1 MAGLDSAPMS
11 SPMNTHRCFGLV
23 FAVGCFLATGFVVS
37 TAATAGGDDH
47 GAQAKS
53 PDPAAMPVASA
64 PSPVDFPGIHN
75 LVAFHDGF
83 VSGSAPEGDAGL
95 DSLAKLGFKTVIS
108 VDGAIPDVEGARK
121 RGLRYVHLPIGYDGF
136 DDVRKAELVR
146 AVRDL
151 PKPIYIHCHHGKHR
165 SAGAAGT
172 IGVSLGWMSNATA
185 AERMKVSQ
193 TAESYTGLWACTA
206 KAAPMMAAAIDAA
219 RADFPEITKPDSMVA
234 AMVVIDEA
242 FDRLKLVEKNGWK
255 VPADHPD
262 LAPAA
267 DAGKLADLLRLLVD
281 DASLKSLDDA
291 GSKDFAALLVDGA
304 AKSSAL
310 EEALVQI
317 KNVQLKN
324 VQLRIGASP
333 KGGSKAPTSG
343 GAAGGTAGGAS
354 GTSSSA
360 SIGETALTDE
370 ERARLKSA
378 MAAVGANCKAC
389 HVKYRD

>member
-1 MAGLDSAPMS
+1 MS
-11 SPMNTHRCFGLV
+11 SLMNTHRCFGLV
-23 FAVGCFLATGFVVS
+23 FAVGCFLATGFVVP
-37 TAATAGGDDH
+37 ATATIGGDDQ

-53 PDPAAMPVASA
+53 PDPAAMPVASL

-95 DSLAKLGFKTVIS
+95 DSLAKLGFMTVIS

-136 DDVRKAELVR
+136 DDARKAELVR

-172 IGVSLGWMSNATA
+172 IGVSLGWMSNAAA

-193 TAESYTGLWACTA
+193 TAESYKGLWACTA

-242 FDRLKLVEKNGWK
+242 FDRLRLVEKNGWK

-267 DAGKLADLLRLLVD
+267 DAGKLADLLRLLID
-281 DASLKSLDDA
+281 DPFLAKLDDA
-291 GSKDFAALLVDGA
+291 GKGEFNALLVDGA
-304 AKSSAL
+304 AKASTL
-310 EEALVQI
+310 EEAMVR
-317 KNVQLKN
+317 LK
-324 VQLRIGASP
+324 IGASA
-333 KGGSKAPTSG
+333 SK
-343 GAAGGTAGGAS
+343 
-354 GTSSSA
+354 
-360 SIGETALTDE
+360 LTDE
-370 ERARLKSA
+370 EKALLKSA

>member
-1 MAGLDSAPMS
+1 
-11 SPMNTHRCFGLV
+11 
-23 FAVGCFLATGFVVS
+23 
-37 TAATAGGDDH
+37 
-47 GAQAKS
+47 
-53 PDPAAMPVASA
+53 
-64 PSPVDFPGIHN
+64 
-75 LVAFHDGF
+75 
-83 VSGSAPEGDAGL
+83 
-95 DSLAKLGFKTVIS
+95 
-108 VDGAIPDVEGARK
+108 
-121 RGLRYVHLPIGYDGF
+121 
-136 DDVRKAELVR
+136 
-146 AVRDL
+146 
-151 PKPIYIHCHHGKHR
+151 
-165 SAGAAGT
+165 
-172 IGVSLGWMSNATA
+172 
-185 AERMKVSQ
+185 
-193 TAESYTGLWACTA
+193 
-206 KAAPMMAAAIDAA
+206 MMAAAIDAA

-281 DASLKSLDDA
+281 DASLKLLDDA

-304 AKSSAL
+304 AKASTL

-317 KNVQLKN
+317 KNVQLK
-324 VQLRIGASP
+324 IGGSP

-343 GAAGGTAGGAS
+343 GTAGGTAGGAS

-360 SIGETALTDE
+360 SVGETALTDE

>member
-1 MAGLDSAPMS
+1 MRSRL
-11 SPMNTHRCFGLV
+11 NRNCFAALALLV
-23 FAVGCFLATGFVVS
+23 GGFLATGFVVS

-47 GAQAKS
+47 GTHAKS
-53 PDPAAMPVASA
+53 PDLAAMPEVSA
-64 PSPVDFPGIHN
+64 VSPVDFPGIHN

-121 RGLRYVHLPIGYDGF
+121 QGLRYVHLPIGYDGF
-136 DDVRKAELVR
+136 DDVRRAELVR

-172 IGVSLGWMSNATA
+172 IAVSLGWMSNAA
-185 AERMKVSQ
+185 AADRMKISQ

-219 RADFPEITKPDSMVA
+219 RAEFPEITKPESMVA
-234 AMVVIDEA
+234 AMVAIDEA

-281 DASLKSLDDA
+281 DAHLKSLDEA
-291 GSKDFAALLVDGA
+291 SRQDFAALLVDGA

-310 EEALVQI
+310 EEALLQV
-317 KNVQLKN
+317 KNVQLK
-324 VQLRIGASP
+324 IGAAS
-333 KGGSKAPTSG
+333 KSGSQSATSS
-343 GAAGGTAGGAS
+343 GAAGAAASGTAGGAS
-354 GTSSSA
+354 GGTAGAASGTAGSA
-360 SIGETALTDE
+360 SVGETALTDE

>member
-1 MAGLDSAPMS
+1 MPTVISK
-11 SPMNTHRCFGLV
+11 HRCFGLV
-23 FAVGCFLATGFVVS
+23 FAVGCFVATGFVVS

-83 VSGSAPEGDAGL
+83 VSGSAPDGDAGL

-281 DASLKSLDDA
+281 DASLKLLDDA

-310 EEALVQI
+310 EEALL
-317 KNVQLKN
+317 QLKN
-324 VQLRIGASP
+324 VQLKIGASP

-343 GAAGGTAGGAS
+343 GAAGAAS
-354 GTSSSA
+354 GTSGSA
-360 SIGETALTDE
+360 SVGETALTDE

>member
-1 MAGLDSAPMS
+1 
-11 SPMNTHRCFGLV
+11 
-23 FAVGCFLATGFVVS
+23 
-37 TAATAGGDDH
+37 
-47 GAQAKS
+47 
-53 PDPAAMPVASA
+53 
-64 PSPVDFPGIHN
+64 
-75 LVAFHDGF
+75 
-83 VSGSAPEGDAGL
+83 
-95 DSLAKLGFKTVIS
+95 
-108 VDGAIPDVEGARK
+108 
-121 RGLRYVHLPIGYDGF
+121 
-136 DDVRKAELVR
+136 VRKAELVR

-310 EEALVQI
+310 EEALVQ
-317 KNVQLKN
+317 LK
-324 VQLRIGASP
+324 IGASP

-343 GAAGGTAGGAS
+343 GAAGGAS
-354 GTSSSA
+354 GTSGSA
-360 SIGETALTDE
+360 SVGETALTDE

>member
-1 MAGLDSAPMS
+1 MPEVSA
-11 SPMNTHRCFGLV
+11 V
-23 FAVGCFLATGFVVS
+23 
-37 TAATAGGDDH
+37 
-47 GAQAKS
+47 
-53 PDPAAMPVASA
+53 
-64 PSPVDFPGIHN
+64 SPVDFPGIHN

-121 RGLRYVHLPIGYDGF
+121 QGLRYVHLPIGYDGF
-136 DDVRKAELVR
+136 DDVRRAELVR

-172 IGVSLGWMSNATA
+172 IAVSLGWMSNAA
-185 AERMKVSQ
+185 AADRMKISQ

-219 RADFPEITKPDSMVA
+219 RAEFPEITKPESMVA
-234 AMVVIDEA
+234 AMVAIDEA

-281 DASLKSLDDA
+281 DAHLKSLDEA
-291 GSKDFAALLVDGA
+291 SRQDFAALLVDGA

-310 EEALVQI
+310 EEALLQV
-317 KNVQLKN
+317 KNVQLK
-324 VQLRIGASP
+324 IGAAS
-333 KGGSKAPTSG
+333 KSGSQSATSS
-343 GAAGGTAGGAS
+343 GAAGAAASGTAGGAS
-354 GTSSSA
+354 GGTAGAASGTAGSA
-360 SIGETALTDE
+360 SVGETALTDE

>member
-1 MAGLDSAPMS
+1 MPNPVLHVGFLRSSTIFLLASSALLLAAGSFEDEGVSRPSQTTVTSGSSAGSKSDS
-11 SPMNTHRCFGLV
+11 
-23 FAVGCFLATGFVVS
+23 
-37 TAATAGGDDH
+37 
-47 GAQAKS
+47 KS
-53 PDPAAMPVASA
+53 GSKSGSKPGMTMPA
-64 PSPVDFPGIHN
+64 PSASEPVDFPGLHN
-75 LVAFHDGF
+75 LVAFHEGF
-83 VSGSAPEGDAGL
+83 VSGSMPEGTEGL
-95 DSLAKLGFKTVIS
+95 DSLVQLGFKTVIS
-108 VDGAIPDVEGARK
+108 VDGAIPDVEGARA

-172 IGVSLGWMSNATA
+172 IGVSLGWMSNAAA

-193 TAESYTGLWACTA
+193 TAESYKGLWACTA

-262 LAPAA
+262 LAPTA
-267 DAGKLADLLRLLVD
+267 DAGKLADLLRLLID
-281 DASLKSLDDA
+281 DPFLAKLDDA
-291 GSKDFAALLVDGA
+291 GKSEFNVLLVDGA
-304 AKSSAL
+304 AKASTL
-310 EEALVQI
+310 EEAMVR
-317 KNVQLKN
+317 LK
-324 VQLRIGASP
+324 IGASA
-333 KGGSKAPTSG
+333 SK
-343 GAAGGTAGGAS
+343 
-354 GTSSSA
+354 
-360 SIGETALTDE
+360 LTDE
-370 ERARLKSA
+370 EKALLKSA

>member
-1 MAGLDSAPMS
+1 M
-11 SPMNTHRCFGLV
+11 
-23 FAVGCFLATGFVVS
+23 
-37 TAATAGGDDH
+37 
-47 GAQAKS
+47 
-53 PDPAAMPVASA
+53 PAASL

-136 DDVRKAELVR
+136 DDARKAELVR

-172 IGVSLGWMSNATA
+172 IGVSLGWMSNAAA

-193 TAESYTGLWACTA
+193 TAESYKGLWACTA

-281 DASLKSLDDA
+281 DASLKLLDDA

-304 AKSSAL
+304 AKASTL

-317 KNVQLKN
+317 KNVQLK
-324 VQLRIGASP
+324 IGGSP

-343 GAAGGTAGGAS
+343 GTAGGTAGGAAGGTAGGAAGGAS

-360 SIGETALTDE
+360 SVGETALTDE